1 MIGSIIFFFYMS
13 AELPVAA
20 ERCQVTMRRVYKSYQ
35 AEDLSIAGSFPRDFQ
50 YGDTEADARGGERGS
65 GSGQPKILLMGH
77 TRSGKSSIIE
87 VVFHKM
93 NSTETLYL
101 ESNNDIKKEFIKNS
115 PFVQL
120 EIWDIFGAIDLKD
133 EKNASLFED
142 CDGIVFVIDAQNELS
157 EVKEAVNTMLL
168 AVDKAHR
175 LNPNV
180 NIDVFIHKVDGLS
193 DDQKIETQ
201 REVQSQ
207 IESATDNL
215 SAQVALNLTSI
226 YDHSVFEAFS
236 KCVQRLIPQLPMLEN
251 LLNVFISNSLVERG
265 FLFDLP
271 SKIYIATD
279 VFPVD
284 MQLYELCCDMLD
296 LATDISTIY
305 GRPGSQFDQQAGSLV
320 RLSNETVLY
329 LREVGQDLALV
340 CIIRMDNFKNH
351 GLIDYNFDG
360 FKQGVTQLFRLR
372 SKENSTATPDTS
384 NLSNNLETSNNV
396 YLSPATPPNTV
407 A

>member
-215 SAQVALNLTSI
+215 SAQ
-226 YDHSVFEAFS
+226 
-236 KCVQRLIPQLPMLEN
+236 
-251 LLNVFISNSLVERG
+251 NSLVERG